1 MADTATPTVWTIKA
15 LLSWTTEFLAS
26 KGIESPRAEAQIL
39 LAHVLK
45 CSKVDLLIRYS
56 EQPTDAERTR
66 FRELIQRRVAGWPVA
81 YLVGTRDF
89 YLLSFE
95 VTPAVL
101 VPRPETE
108 TLVLEALGYL
118 KPLDAPAVL
127 DLGTGSGC
135 IAISIAHQKKD
146 TIVAAVDVSPD
157 ALAVAKRNAVR
168 HGVADRIAF
177 LKGDL
182 FAPLEPG
189 SAFDLIVSNPPYIA
203 PDEFPTLAADVRDH
217 EPRIALEGGSDGLVF
232 YRRIAAGVGHF
243 LKPGARLL
251 MEIGYSQDE
260 SVRAILGQEP
270 ELEVGPTIKDMSGNP
285 RVVVA
290 RKVTSAGSAS
300 PAA

>member
-15 LLSWTTEFLAS
+15 LLAWTTDFLKS

-45 CSKVDLLIRYS
+45 CNKVDLLVRYD
-56 EQPTDAERTR
+56 EEPTEAERTR

-95 VTPAVL
+95 VSPAVL
-101 VPRPETE
+101 IPRPETE

-118 KPLDAPAVL
+118 KPLTAATVL

-146 TIVAAVDVSPD
+146 AHVTAVDVSPD
-157 ALAVAKRNAVR
+157 ALAVARRNAAKN
-168 HGVADRIAF
+168 GVAERITF
-177 LKGDL
+177 LQGDL
-182 FAPLEPG
+182 FAPIPAG
-189 SAFDLIVSNPPYIA
+189 TTFDLIVSNPPYIA
-203 PDEFPTLAADVRDH
+203 PDEFPSLAADVRDH
-217 EPRIALEGGSDGLVF
+217 EPRIALEGGSDGLAF
-232 YRRIAAGVGHF
+232 YRRIAAGVGPF
-243 LKPGARLL
+243 LKPGGRLL
-251 MEIGYSQDE
+251 MEIGYTQDE
-260 SVRAILGQEP
+260 AVRGILASQSG
-270 ELEVGPTIKDMSGNP
+270 LEVGTSLKDMAGHS

-290 RKVTSAGSAS
+290 KKV
-300 PAA
+300 